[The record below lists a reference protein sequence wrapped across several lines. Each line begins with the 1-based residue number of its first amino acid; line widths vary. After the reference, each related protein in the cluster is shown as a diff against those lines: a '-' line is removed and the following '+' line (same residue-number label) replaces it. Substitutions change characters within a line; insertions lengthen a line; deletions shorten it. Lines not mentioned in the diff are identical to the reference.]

1 MARIERLYNEN
12 DYTEQ
17 YYFDV
22 IDDIISIEGKCHW
35 DKDSL
40 EDRCEWEWEQ
50 KEQDIECLLM
60 NLKYSKPIKNR
71 MCAIVGSVGTW
82 RGRFEIEPTF
92 CNNIVDAVYKCID
105 GCELRSI
112 DRIGN
117 RIDISVYHHDGSNS
131 FSIYFLS
138 DIGEDRY
145 YRNGDVSLKNKRNI
159 FSIPQWIF

>member
-1 MARIERLYNEN
+1 MARIQRLYNEN

-17 YYFDV
+17 YFNYV
-22 IDDIISIEGKCHW
+22 IEDLETYGLTCDWE
-35 DKDSL
+35 KDN
-40 EDRCEWEWEQ
+40 
-50 KEQDIECLLM
+50 EQDFYDWECTQKQQDLDDLLL
-60 NLKYSKPIKNR
+60 NLNFSKPIKDR
-71 MCAIVGSVGTW
+71 ICAIVGSVGTW

-145 YRNGDVSLKNKRNI
+145 LRNGNVSLKNKKNI
-159 FSIPQWIF
+159 FSIPKWVF

>member
-1 MARIERLYNEN
+1 MARKEVLYNED
-12 DYTEQ
+12 DYTKE
-17 YYFDV
+17 YYLDTLKIMKEDGTDCDWEENSEGDFIDWENTQKGWDFD
-22 IDDIISIEGKCHW
+22 D
-35 DKDSL
+35 L
-40 EDRCEWEWEQ
+40 M
-50 KEQDIECLLM
+50 M
-60 NLKYSKPIKNR
+60 NLKHSSIKDK
-71 MCAIVGSVGTW
+71 MCVIVGSVGTW

-92 CNNIVDAVYKCID
+92 CNNIVDAVYKCMD

-112 DRIGN
+112 ERIGN